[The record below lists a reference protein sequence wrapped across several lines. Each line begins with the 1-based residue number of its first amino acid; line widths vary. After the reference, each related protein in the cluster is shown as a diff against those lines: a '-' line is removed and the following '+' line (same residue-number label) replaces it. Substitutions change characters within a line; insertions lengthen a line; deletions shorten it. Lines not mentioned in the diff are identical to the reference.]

1 MYFICVLAGER
12 RVSRKRILDVPTD
25 YPMRQRE
32 ATPAEETMSGLT
44 FTEIDQSIKDR
55 RRLHL
60 TLLKNGRTCAR
71 FVLRVVEYFRG
82 KRDE

>member
-1 MYFICVLAGER
+1 
-12 RVSRKRILDVPTD
+12 
-25 YPMRQRE
+25 
-32 ATPAEETMSGLT
+32 MSGLT
-44 FTEIDQSIKDR
+44 FTEIDQSIKNR

-82 KRDE
+82 KRDEGRGWPQHLEARNFALGGSG

>member
-1 MYFICVLAGER
+1 
-12 RVSRKRILDVPTD
+12 
-25 YPMRQRE
+25 
-32 ATPAEETMSGLT
+32 MSELT
-44 FTEIDQSIKDR
+44 FLKTDQSIKDR

-71 FVLRVVEYFRG
+71 FVLGVVEYFRG